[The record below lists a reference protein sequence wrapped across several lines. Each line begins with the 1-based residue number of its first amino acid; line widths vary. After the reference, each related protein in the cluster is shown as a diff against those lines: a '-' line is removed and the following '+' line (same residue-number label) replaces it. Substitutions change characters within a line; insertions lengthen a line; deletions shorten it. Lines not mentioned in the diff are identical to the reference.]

1 MCFDVSIIIIN
12 YRTPQLVIDCV
23 QSIIEKTK
31 DINYE
36 IIIVDNDSQ
45 DNSKKI
51 IEEKLGNRIVFI
63 ESNEN
68 LGFGKGNNL
77 GVKYAQGKYLFF
89 LNSDTIL
96 INNAIKILYN
106 FLISHKEIGIVGGN
120 LYTIDSKPSPSFSMN
135 FDTIDDYKNDSKWLS
150 ILKTKILRHKKKN
163 NITFNDTNKPLRV
176 GYVFGTDMMI
186 EKSLF
191 DFVGGFDS
199 DFFMYAEEE
208 DLSYRIVK
216 LGKEIWSVPS
226 AKIIHF
232 DGGSSISNKEFNP
245 KHFKMRLHGGFIYFK
260 KRLGAEGIEKY
271 YKYRKRLFIRDRLVA
286 KILHRI
292 NTVKIRNEHIRCLE
306 EVYKNVK

>member
-1 MCFDVSIIIIN
+1 MYFDVSIIIIN
-12 YRTPQLVIDCV
+12 YKTPQLVIDCV

-36 IIIVDNDSQ
+36 IIVVDNDSK
-45 DNSKKI
+45 DNSKVI
-51 IEEKLGNRIVFI
+51 IERELGDKIVFI

-96 INNAIKILYN
+96 INNAIKILYD

-120 LYTIDSKPSPSFSMN
+120 LYTIDLNPSPSFSMS
-135 FDTIDDYKNDSKWLS
+135 FDQIEDYKNDSRWLS
-150 ILKTKILRHKKKN
+150 ILKTKILRHKQKKN
-163 NITFNDTNKPLRV
+163 MTFNDSNNPLKV

-186 EKSLF
+186 KKSLF
-191 DFVGGFDS
+191 DSIGGFDS
-199 DFFMYAEEE
+199 DFFMYYEEE
-208 DLSYRIVK
+208 DLSYRIVES
-216 LGKEIWSVPS
+216 GKEIWSIPD
-226 AKIIHF
+226 AKIIHL
-232 DGGSSISNKEFNP
+232 DGASSKTNNEFNP

-260 KRLGAEGIEKY
+260 KRLGYDGVEKY
-271 YKYRKRLFIRDRLVA
+271 YKYRKRLFVRDRLIA
-286 KILHRI
+286 KLLHRT

-306 EVYKNVK
+306 EVYQNVK